1 MPQGP
6 LTPLPS
12 GKLKLGA
19 EHFRKVVRRI
29 EDIKPLAGAGIKIEP
44 KEGGMLLTCTVT
56 AGAGGLPNSDIYE
69 EIEVTVCQN
78 GQPATIVVLGYAGSS
93 NVEPEPD

>member
-6 LTPLPS
+6 LPPLPS

-29 EDIKPLAGAGIKIEP
+29 EDIKPLAGKGIKIEP
-44 KEGGMLLTCTVT
+44 KEGGILISATVT
-56 AGAGGLPNSDIYE
+56 QGGASFGDSRFG
-69 EIEVTVCQN
+69 EIELTVCRN
-78 GQPATIVVLGYAGSS
+78 GQPDVIYVWGYDPGT
-93 NVEPEPD
+93 NVEPQPD